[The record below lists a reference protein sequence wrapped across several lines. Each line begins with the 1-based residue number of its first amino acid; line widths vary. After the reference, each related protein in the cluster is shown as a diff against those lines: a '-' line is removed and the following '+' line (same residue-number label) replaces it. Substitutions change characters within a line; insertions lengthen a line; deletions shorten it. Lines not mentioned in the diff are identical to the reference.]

1 MTAPEHGDWSG
12 RWPENLNALTIGRLL
27 YDLQRDFI
35 HLLRR
40 RRRQN
45 HCGESS
51 KRREA
56 KFRANFPLDLQ
67 KSVTVIVGQRHHGRI
82 VGRISLNQ
90 CAPGALGPPCPAR
103 NLAEQLVGPLT
114 SAQVS
119 ALHAAVSIYNTNQ
132 GKIWEIV
139 SLGHDLRADQDI
151 NFTLLHSL
159 HDPGAVSEE
168 KISMRASGSRVLTS
182 SATRST
188 PGPTPI
194 SESAAPQWGQAFGLG
209 ME

>member
-67 KSVTVIVGQRHHGRI
+67 AHMA
-82 VGRISLNQ
+82 
-90 CAPGALGPPCPAR
+90 APPFTSDLTIYRENGALMASYNGGQSGAR
-103 NLAEQLVGPLT
+103 LVPIAPDRFYITDFSLRSGVFELKFNRNSLAQIT
-114 SAQVS
+114 SV
-119 ALHAAVSIYNTNQ
+119 
-132 GKIWEIV
+132 
-139 SLGHDLRADQDI
+139 
-151 NFTLLHSL
+151 
-159 HDPGAVSEE
+159 
-168 KISMRASGSRVLTS
+168 RASMA
-182 SATRST
+182 SAETVYLPAS
-188 PGPTPI
+188 
-194 SESAAPQWGQAFGLG
+194 
-209 ME
+209 